1 MKLHF
6 FYSIILI
13 LIIFN
18 YSENQNI
25 SLYPN
30 SSSYYEEKYF
40 RILSNNYDTID
51 PGTPWSKDDEDYGFK
66 AKKDFGSLIFLKDW
80 SMYNFKLIKV
90 IFKNVSSF
98 NYVEDCDAE
107 MWLIHTKDNGYYPPG
122 RRIFMKQNYFTIIV
136 PFKRTSN
143 SNPAIDSIFDFL
155 RLKDFSNNINNN
167 NISPSKPVKL
177 YQIIQNQPGYLFEG
191 EYKSK
196 EMLFMVFSQY
206 HYISEDDKDCLDQ
219 ISFNI
224 KTNVLKHENQKI
236 YRNVK
241 HIEDI
246 KQKVSLMI
254 YSKANFLKNMLSFF
268 IIFIA

>member
-6 FYSIILI
+6 FYSMILI

-25 SLYPN
+25 TLYPN

-51 PGTPWSKDDEDYGFK
+51 PGTPWSKEDEGYGFK

-98 NYVEDCDAE
+98 NYVEECDAE

-155 RLKDFSNNINNN
+155 RLKDFSN
-167 NISPSKPVKL
+167 
-177 YQIIQNQPGYLFEG
+177 
-191 EYKSK
+191 KSK

-206 HYISEDDKDCLDQ
+206 HYISGDDKDCLNK

-224 KTNVLKHENQKI
+224 EANVLKLENQKI

-254 YSKANFLKNMLSFF
+254 YSKANFLKNMLGFF
-268 IIFIA
+268 IIFLF